1 MNEVLYFPSNKKT
14 SDLAKRIADQY
25 NLKNCYNT
33 CRNEQIYKNDSLLLC
48 VKKKYIFLRSL
59 STGQNDDYIAIRKEL
74 TR

>member
-59 STGQNDDYIAIRKEL
+59 SAGQNDDYIAIRKEL